1 MNLMRP
7 VAVAGMGCIASPGGS
22 LDECMAALYAGRR
35 RPVTPSRFETD
46 IPLDYPV
53 FEVEDRHLRSD
64 GEAGAVP
71 RTVALALTAAREAM
85 EDAALPPAAVD
96 PLRMGVCLGT
106 NVGGSVSN
114 AQLRLDEDCKAPPSP
129 LERFAASNPTVAL
142 MAAFGCQGQ
151 FQTVVNACSAGN
163 DAIGI
168 AAGWITAGRC
178 DLVLAGGAD
187 ELYPVTYRGF
197 RALFINAD
205 APCRPFDRRRK
216 GLNLGEGAA
225 ILVLASDKLCQR
237 AGLTPR
243 GYVLGYGTS
252 ADAHHFTHPRPDGK
266 GMRCAQADAL
276 AQSGL
281 AAEAITFINAHGT
294 GTQGND
300 LAESKVFAEDFTGT
314 PFLSTKGYTGHTLG
328 AAGAVEA
335 AFTLAC
341 LERQLLPATAGFEV
355 PDPDLP
361 ANPTAVNTPI
371 RGARALSQTL
381 AFGGSNSVLIL
392 EGEGRED
399 EAPDG
404 HTGDRRRGRF
414 RPRGRRP
421 ARSPHGARA
430 DTPGRRACHR
440 PRAAHREGASGGHPS
455 PAGLRPRSCHAPHGA
470 PHPHRPPGGL
480 RRPGGCRASRHR
492 AP

>member
-1 MNLMRP
+1 MKPMRP
-7 VAVAGMGCIASPGGS
+7 VAVAGMGCIASPGGR
-22 LDECMAALYAGRR
+22 LDDCMATLYAGRR
-35 RPVTPSRFETD
+35 HPVTPSRFARE

-53 FEVEDRHLRSD
+53 FEVDDRHLKPGR
-64 GEAGAVP
+64 AQGAVP

-85 EDAALPPAAVD
+85 ADADLPMGEVSPM
-96 PLRMGVCLGT
+96 RMGVCLGT

-114 AQLRLDEDCKAPPSP
+114 AQLCLDNHASSPPSS
-129 LERFAASNPTVAL
+129 LERFAVSNPTAAL
-142 MAAFGCQGQ
+142 MADFDCAGP

-168 AAGWITAGRC
+168 AAGWINAGLC

-187 ELYPVTYRGF
+187 ELYQVTYRGF

-205 APCRPFDRRRK
+205 APCRPFDQHRK

-225 ILVLASDKLCQR
+225 ILVLVSDALCTQ
-237 AGLTPR
+237 AGLRPR
-243 GYVLGYGTS
+243 GYILGYGTA
-252 ADAHHFTHPRPDGK
+252 ADAHHFTHPRPDGL
-266 GMRCAQADAL
+266 GLRRAQADAL

-281 AAEAITFINAHGT
+281 TAEAITFINAHGT

-300 LAESKVFAEDFTGT
+300 LAESKVFAEDFPGT

-335 AFTLAC
+335 AFTLIC
-341 LERQLLPATAGFEV
+341 LERQLLPATAGFEI

-361 ANPTAVNTPI
+361 AAPTAVNSPI

-392 EGEGRED
+392 GRG
-399 EAPDG
+399 A
-404 HTGDRRRGRF
+404 DRK
-414 RPRGRRP
+414 
-421 ARSPHGARA
+421 
-430 DTPGRRACHR
+430 
-440 PRAAHREGASGGHPS
+440 
-455 PAGLRPRSCHAPHGA
+455 
-470 PHPHRPPGGL
+470 
-480 RRPGGCRASRHR
+480 
-492 AP
+492 

>member
-1 MNLMRP
+1 MADADLP
-7 VAVAGMGCIASPGGS
+7 ATAVA
-22 LDECMAALYAGRR
+22 
-35 RPVTPSRFETD
+35 PV
-46 IPLDYPV
+46 
-53 FEVEDRHLRSD
+53 
-64 GEAGAVP
+64 
-71 RTVALALTAAREAM
+71 
-85 EDAALPPAAVD
+85 
-96 PLRMGVCLGT
+96 RMGVCLGT

-114 AQLRLDEDCKAPPSP
+114 AQLRLDRGRDAPPSP

-142 MAAFGCQGQ
+142 MAEFGCAGP

-168 AAGWITAGRC
+168 AAGWIKAGLC

-187 ELYPVTYRGF
+187 ELYQVTYRGF

-225 ILVLASDKLCQR
+225 ILVLVSETLCAQT
-237 AGLTPR
+237 GLTPR
-243 GYVLGYGTS
+243 GYVLGYGTA
-252 ADAHHFTHPRPDGK
+252 ADAHHFTHPRPDGL
-266 GMRCAQADAL
+266 GLRRAQADAL

-281 AAEAITFINAHGT
+281 TADAITFINAHGT

-300 LAESKVFAEDFTGT
+300 LAESKVFAEDFPGI

-361 ANPTAVNTPI
+361 ATPTAVNTPI
-371 RGARALSQTL
+371 SGARALSQTL

-392 EGEGRED
+392 GRGE
-399 EAPDG
+399 
-404 HTGDRRRGRF
+404 RRI
-414 RPRGRRP
+414 
-421 ARSPHGARA
+421 
-430 DTPGRRACHR
+430 
-440 PRAAHREGASGGHPS
+440 
-455 PAGLRPRSCHAPHGA
+455 
-470 PHPHRPPGGL
+470 
-480 RRPGGCRASRHR
+480 
-492 AP
+492 